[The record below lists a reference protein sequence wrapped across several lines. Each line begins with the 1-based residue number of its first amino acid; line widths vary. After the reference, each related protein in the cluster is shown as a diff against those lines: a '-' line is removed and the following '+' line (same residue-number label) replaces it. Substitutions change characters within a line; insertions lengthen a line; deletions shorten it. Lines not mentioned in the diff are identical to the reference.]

1 MIGYT
6 YMDERKVLEIKMKN
20 QKKIKDSTFDQLF
33 YHSIGIEHFSIALQN
48 TNRIKHIDLSENDIG
63 KQNFLLLLDIFK
75 SNSNIQTINVADC
88 NIDGN
93 CVNKM
98 CKILKSTNEQLQ
110 TLKFRNSDLGDIGA

>member
-33 YHSIGIEHFSIALQN
+33 YHSIGIEHFAIALSK
-48 TNRIKHIDLSENDIG
+48 TDRVRHIDLSENDIG
-63 KQNFLLLLDIFK
+63 KENFLLLLSIFK
-75 SNSNIQTINVADC
+75 SNPNIQTINVADC

-93 CVNKM
+93 CVSQM
-98 CKILKSTNEQLQ
+98 CKILKATNTQL
-110 TLKFRNSDLGDIGA
+110 